1 MSEKK
6 VHSKQRRSK
15 PERDPADIEA
25 EAAFQAMPV
34 AGNPGFPGEKE
45 EAATLSPISRS
56 TLRAVKFAALG
67 VGLGLTGYLVYKIVC
82 SGSGGAVESSV
93 GAVAKA
99 PSLGVD
105 VMDI

>member
-34 AGNPGFPGEKE
+34 AGNPGFPGDKE
-45 EAATLSPISRS
+45 EPASPISRS
-56 TLRAVKFAALG
+56 TFRAVKFAALG
-67 VGLGLTGYLVYKIVC
+67 VGLGLTGYLVYKIMC
-82 SGSGGAVESSV
+82 SGSGGATESV

-99 PSLGVD
+99 PSFGVD
-105 VMDI
+105 VLDI